1 MRVIIEEYGA
11 AVLALAGALSILT
24 LVAFCLSGQ
33 GSLLGQFLFLWGN
46 GGC

>member
-1 MRVIIEEYGA
+1 MKEIIEEYGG
-11 AVLALAGALSILT
+11 AVLAFAGALSILT
-24 LVAFCLSGQ
+24 LLGFCLSGR